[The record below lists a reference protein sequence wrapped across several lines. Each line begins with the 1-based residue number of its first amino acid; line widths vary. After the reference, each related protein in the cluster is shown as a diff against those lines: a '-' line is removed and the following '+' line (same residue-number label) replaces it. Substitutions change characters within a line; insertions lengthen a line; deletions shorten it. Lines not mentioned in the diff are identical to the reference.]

1 LKFEAIL
8 FDFDGVLADT
18 EPIHWHCWSETLA
31 PFGITL
37 DWEIYC
43 RQCIGV
49 SDREMIASLCRL
61 APNPIDFERVWAQY
75 PVKKQ
80 RFRDRVETTPPIAAA
95 TIELLSSLAGYKLAV
110 VSSSGRVEIEP
121 VLIRAGIRDRF
132 DALVCGEDV
141 KALKPAPDPYLK
153 AAELLRVRSALVVE
167 DSDAGIES
175 ARRAGFES
183 LRIGR
188 PVDLPA
194 LLKRRLEDQARA

>member
-1 LKFEAIL
+1 MKFEAIL

-18 EPIHWHCWSETLA
+18 ESVHWQCWSEILA

-37 DWEIYC
+37 DWETYG

-49 SDREMIASLCRL
+49 ADREMIALLCRL
-61 APNPIDFERVWAQY
+61 APNPVDFERVWAQY
-75 PVKKQ
+75 PAKKQ
-80 RFRDRVETTPPIAAA
+80 RFRDRVEMEPPIAPA
-95 TIELLSSLAGYKLAV
+95 TVELLSSLAGYRLAV
-110 VSSSGRVEIEP
+110 VSSSGRMEIEP
-121 VLIRAGIRDRF
+121 VLIRAGIRHRF

-153 AAELLRVRSALVVE
+153 AVELLGVRSALVVE

-183 LRIGR
+183 LRIGK